1 MSVTLF
7 PSTIRLSA
15 FADEISAD
23 PREQVEVLQRHG
35 IRFIEFRSIQ
45 NTNVLDLTDSQHE
58 GFRALLKEHG
68 FGLSAIGSPI
78 GKIKIT
84 DPFDPHIERLERA
97 ISLAHFYGTPN
108 IRIFSYY
115 MPPGEDPTTYRDEVM
130 RRMELKAAIAERGGV
145 KLVLENEKGI
155 YGDNAARVN
164 EIMDAVTSPALGL
177 AFDPANFLEVGQEIE
192 PAWDLLKSRVI
203 HFHVKDYDRKL
214 HKNVPAG
221 QGEGQIPRLIAEAVA
236 DGYRGFC
243 VLEPHL
249 IVAEASYGFTGPDRF
264 GDAAR
269 ALQGE
274 LERLKVAYA

>member
-1 MSVTLF
+1 
-7 PSTIRLSA
+7 
-15 FADEISAD
+15 
-23 PREQVEVLQRHG
+23 
-35 IRFIEFRSIQ
+35 
-45 NTNVLDLTDSQHE
+45 
-58 GFRALLKEHG
+58 
-68 FGLSAIGSPI
+68 
-78 GKIKIT
+78 
-84 DPFDPHIERLERA
+84 
-97 ISLAHFYGTPN
+97 
-108 IRIFSYY
+108 
-115 MPPGEDPTTYRDEVM
+115 MPPGEDPTTHRDEVM
-130 RRMELKAAIAERGGV
+130 RRMEKKAAIAERGGV

-164 EIMDAVTSPALGL
+164 EIMDAVPSPALGL

-192 PAWDLLKSRVI
+192 PAWDLLKPRVI
-203 HFHVKDYDRKL
+203 HFHVKDFDRKL

-221 QGEGQIPRLIAEAVA
+221 QGEGQIPRLIADAVA